1 MSKLTQ
7 QQKTEQTLSLTP
19 AQIQAIKILELTGLE
34 LTSRIE
40 HELEENPALEE
51 DYEQPTLETSS
62 EEGENDTN
70 DQDWELGEYA
80 SEDDIP
86 EYKLRELQERQSV
99 REEIPFASGAPSLD
113 EQLMSQLS
121 LVTPLTDRRR
131 EVARYIIGNINEDG
145 YLTRSVEEL
154 QDDLLFKAG
163 LDVSADELTEL
174 IRLIKTLDPAG
185 IAAHDLQE
193 ALLLQVERLPSFGR
207 AHGAWAL

>member
-131 EVARYIIGNINEDG
+131 EVARYIKMTCSSRRG
-145 YLTRSVEEL
+145 LMS
-154 QDDLLFKAG
+154 LLMNSPS
-163 LDVSADELTEL
+163 LSASSKPW
-174 IRLIKTLDPAG
+174 IP
-185 IAAHDLQE
+185 Q
-193 ALLLQVERLPSFGR
+193 ALLPMIYRKPSSYRLSVY
-207 AHGAWAL
+207 HQMS